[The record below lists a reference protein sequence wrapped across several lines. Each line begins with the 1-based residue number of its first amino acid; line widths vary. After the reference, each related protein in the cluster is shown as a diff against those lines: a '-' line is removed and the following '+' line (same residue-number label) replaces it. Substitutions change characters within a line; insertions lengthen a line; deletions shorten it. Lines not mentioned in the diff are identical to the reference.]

1 MRRYLKKIKQN
12 DSEKIRL
19 ILIVVI
25 IVCAVRICIYGGSL
39 VKILSHSMECV
50 VSGDTSRNGL
60 QKLSELSE
68 VTCFTLIRKTGS
80 Q

>member
-25 IVCAVRICIYGGSL
+25 VVCAVRICMYGG
-39 VKILSHSMECV
+39 E
-50 VSGDTSRNGL
+50 SGEDP
-60 QKLSELSE
+60 
-68 VTCFTLIRKTGS
+68 VP
-80 Q
+80 

>member
-25 IVCAVRICIYGGSL
+25 IVCAVRICIYGG
-39 VKILSHSMECV
+39 VW
-50 VSGDTSRNGL
+50 
-60 QKLSELSE
+60 
-68 VTCFTLIRKTGS
+68 
-80 Q
+80 